1 MKLNNIMVP
10 QDFIIRHAHPKMV
23 EGFEY
28 ASCKCG
34 VDFEAVG
41 TPQEL
46 VRSPEFK
53 QHIVRAFKRYKM
65 RQRQLIGGNVGG

>member
-10 QDFIIRHAHPKMV
+10 KDFIDRHAHPQKV

-28 ASCKCG
+28 ATCRCG
-34 VDFEAVG
+34 FDFEAVG

-46 VRSPEFK
+46 VRNPEFK
-53 QHIVRAFKRYKM
+53 QHIVRAFKRYKLKHL
-65 RQRQLIGGNVGG
+65 QLIGGNVSG